1 MQTFGTETKIKNII
15 FDIGN
20 VISKFD
26 WEGAYVARGYEG
38 ETLKRLGE
46 ATALSDDWKEF
57 DRGALSAE
65 QVIDLFVENDPE
77 IENEIRDALSD
88 FAPIVKRVDYAIP
101 WITALKEAGYHCYFL
116 SNFSKIAE
124 AKCTDALSFMPLMDG
139 GILSWKDRVI
149 KPDPAIYELLLSRY
163 ELTPEECVFLDDT
176 AENLPPANA
185 LGIRTIRF
193 VSLEQAVEEL
203 RLLGVETKKF

>member
-26 WEGAYVARGYEG
+26 WEGTYRDRGYRG
-38 ETLKRLGE
+38 ETLERLGK

-57 DRGALSAE
+57 DRGFLTAGE
-65 QVIDLFVENDPE
+65 VIDRFVENDPG
-77 IENEIRDALSD
+77 IETEIRDALSD
-88 FAPIVKRVDYAIP
+88 FAPIVKKVEYAIP
-101 WITALKEAGYHCYFL
+101 WITALKEAGYRCYFL

-124 AKCTDALSFMPLMDG
+124 ESCTEALSFMYLMDG
-139 GILSWKDRVI
+139 GILSWKEKVI
-149 KPDPAIYELLLSRY
+149 KPDPAIYKLLLGRY
-163 ELTPEECVFLDDT
+163 DLKPEECVFLDDT

-193 VSLEQAVEEL
+193 VSKDQAVEDL

>member
-1 MQTFGTETKIKNII
+1 MQAFETNTKIKNII

-26 WEGAYVARGYEG
+26 WEGAYQAKGYEG

-57 DRGALSAE
+57 DRGVLTAE
-65 QVIDLFVENDPE
+65 QVIDRFVENDPG
-77 IENEIRDALSD
+77 IEKEIRDALSD
-88 FAPIVKRVDYAIP
+88 FAQIVKKADYAIP
-101 WITALKEAGYHCYFL
+101 WITALKEEGYHCYFL
-116 SNFSKIAE
+116 SNFSRIAE
-124 AKCTDALSFMPLMDG
+124 EKCTEALSFMPLMEG
-139 GILSWKDRVI
+139 GILSWKDKVI
-149 KPDPAIYELLLSRY
+149 KPDPAIYKLLLSRY
-163 ELTPEECVFLDDT
+163 GLIPEECVFLDDT

-193 VSLEQAVEEL
+193 VSFEQAVADVEG
-203 RLLGVETKKF
+203 LGVKIKKF